1 MARITL
7 ELIPKEESEQ
17 IFLSGKLNES
27 KKIEKLLTREGVHYA
42 VTIESYR
49 GGGILSSFF
58 EYKGAMFHVRSD
70 QAAHCR
76 RRLEDQGFAYGIIYE
91 GEKE

>member
-1 MARITL
+1 MARISL
-7 ELIPKEESEQ
+7 EEIQENETER

-27 KKIEKLLTREGVHYA
+27 KKVEELLTREGVHYA
-42 VTIESYR
+42 VTIEPYR

-76 RRLEDQGFAYGIIYE
+76 RRLEDQGFAYGIICE
-91 GEKE
+91 EEKE